1 MYNSKFCNIRTI
13 THYSSV
19 NQGFIKEPC
28 LNPNWI
34 TGFSDAEG
42 CFTVIISKRSD
53 LRWRIIVSFEIN
65 LHSKDILILNQIKDY
80 FGVGSVTNR
89 PTRNLCV
96 YGVARVTKPD
106 DLIKVIIPH
115 FIKYPL
121 ISHKYSDFVLWSKVV
136 ELMSTKQH
144 LTPIGFKTILSYYA
158 SINTGLSPKVTVAYP
173 NVIPAD
179 RVRVNLPTNLNPE
192 WVSGFVAGDGGFSIG
207 IRKPT
212 GQIYFRFHIAQHS
225 RDQQLMQM
233 FISFFDCGK
242 LSIRTSIK
250 RCDYY
255 VQSFENIFN
264 LIIPHFY
271 HYPLCNI
278 ETLDFQSF
286 KKAALLYKV
295 GGRSNTNKIQ
305 QIIESMNSKR
315 EFDFSLKQDAST

>member
-13 THYSSV
+13 TQNSSV

-28 LNPNWI
+28 LSPNWV

-42 CFTVIISKRSD
+42 CFTVIISKVSA

-80 FGVGSVTNR
+80 FGVGSVTSR
-89 PTRNLCV
+89 PARNLCV
-96 YGVARVTKPD
+96 YRVTKPD

-144 LTPIGFKTILSYYA
+144 LTPIGFKTILSYCA
-158 SINTGLSPKVTVAYP
+158 SINTGLSQKVALAHP
-173 NVIPAD
+173 NVVPAD
-179 RVRVNLPTNLNPE
+179 RLGVNLPTNLHPE

-207 IRKPT
+207 IRKTT

-242 LSIRTSIK
+242 LSIRTNIK

-264 LIIPHFY
+264 LIIPHFDL
-271 HYPLCNI
+271 YPLRNI
-278 ETLDFQSF
+278 KTLDFQSF
-286 KKAALLYKV
+286 KEAALLYEV
-295 GGRSNTNKIQ
+295 GGRNNTNKIQ
-305 QIIESMNSKR
+305 QIIDSMNSKR
-315 EFDFSLKQDAST
+315 